1 MIDFVGKRKWYFLV
15 SGIIILIGIIF
26 LLSVG
31 LQRGIEFTG
40 GTMVTISFEQ
50 AVTQEQLRDEL
61 AVLGHDDAIIQWS
74 DDAQAYVIRTTELSE
89 EDVVVMQNALTEAF
103 GTLTIVEVYAISGSI
118 ASDIEGNAMIAVI
131 VAAIGILLYITWAFR
146 RLIRPFR
153 YGVCAI
159 VALLH
164 DVIIVLGIF
173 SVLGVIFDIE
183 IDAMFIVGV
192 LTIIGYSV
200 NDTIVVFDRI
210 RENSLKSPGTPLA
223 TTVNNSIME
232 TLGRSLN
239 TVITT
244 LLVILALLLL
254 GGATI
259 HNFALVLLIGV
270 ISGTYSSIF
279 IASQLLVVWESG
291 AFGRL
296 FRRVVPKR
304 APAGG

>member
-1 MIDFVGKRKWYFLV
+1 
-15 SGIIILIGIIF
+15 
-26 LLSVG
+26 
-31 LQRGIEFTG
+31 
-40 GTMVTISFEQ
+40 
-50 AVTQEQLRDEL
+50 
-61 AVLGHDDAIIQWS
+61 
-74 DDAQAYVIRTTELSE
+74 
-89 EDVVVMQNALTEAF
+89 
-103 GTLTIVEVYAISGSI
+103 
-118 ASDIEGNAMIAVI
+118 
-131 VAAIGILLYITWAFR
+131 
-146 RLIRPFR
+146 
-153 YGVCAI
+153 
-159 VALLH
+159 LLH

-183 IDAMFIVGV
+183 IDAMFIVGL

-210 RENSLKSPGTPLA
+210 RENSLKNPGTPLA

-244 LLVILALLLL
+244 LFVILALLLL
-254 GGATI
+254 GGASI

>member
-15 SGIIILIGIIF
+15 SGIIILIGVIF

-40 GTMVTISFEQ
+40 GTMVTVSFEQ
-50 AVTQEQLRDEL
+50 AVTQEELREEL

-74 DDAQAYVIRTTELSE
+74 GDAQAFVIRTTELSE
-89 EDVVVMQNALTEAF
+89 EDIVVMQNALTEAF

-118 ASDIEGNAMIAVI
+118 ASDIEGNAMLAVI
-131 VAAIGILLYITWAFR
+131 VAAIGILLYVTWAFR
-146 RLIRPFR
+146 RLMRPFR

-210 RENSLKSPGTPLA
+210 RENSLKNPGTPLA

-244 LLVILALLLL
+244 LFVILALLLL
-254 GGATI
+254 GGASI

>member
-1 MIDFVGKRKWYFLV
+1 
-15 SGIIILIGIIF
+15 
-26 LLSVG
+26 
-31 LQRGIEFTG
+31 
-40 GTMVTISFEQ
+40 
-50 AVTQEQLRDEL
+50 
-61 AVLGHDDAIIQWS
+61 
-74 DDAQAYVIRTTELSE
+74 
-89 EDVVVMQNALTEAF
+89 
-103 GTLTIVEVYAISGSI
+103 
-118 ASDIEGNAMIAVI
+118 
-131 VAAIGILLYITWAFR
+131 
-146 RLIRPFR
+146 
-153 YGVCAI
+153 
-159 VALLH
+159 
-164 DVIIVLGIF
+164 
-173 SVLGVIFDIE
+173 
-183 IDAMFIVGV
+183 
-192 LTIIGYSV
+192 
-200 NDTIVVFDRI
+200 
-210 RENSLKSPGTPLA
+210 
-223 TTVNNSIME
+223 ME